1 MNLHAA
7 AGTGNAMGA
16 LTNAVV
22 AHSPLVIT
30 AGQQVRDQ
38 VGAEVMLANVGAP
51 ELARPLVK
59 WSAEPLAARDV
70 PRSISQAAHLA
81 ALAPAGPVY
90 VSVPYDDWAQDAGAA
105 AAHLAARH
113 TSTAGGLPPETL
125 AELVAALDTARSPV
139 LVLGPDVDTAQVRAG
154 AEIGV
159 VQLAER
165 LSAPVWIAP
174 SASRCPFPTRHPA
187 FRGVLPAS
195 IAGIARAVAG
205 HDLVVVIGAPVFRYH
220 QYEPGDYLP
229 EGTRLLHITCDPGE
243 AARAPMGDAIVADIG
258 QAVRALSDAVAP
270 AARPAPDPRDL
281 PPVPDDDGSGRLDP
295 ATVLAAVAQGAPHDA
310 IFVKESTSTTAMVFD
325 HLDLTLPGSYYFP
338 AAGGLGF
345 GLPAAVGVQL
355 AQPGR
360 RVVALVGDGSAN
372 YGITALWTAAQHR
385 VPVVFVI
392 LNNGTYA
399 ALRSFVNHMG
409 VSGTPGIDIPGI
421 DFVALAQGYGVSARR
436 VSDVGQLREA
446 LAEALA
452 SEAPTLIEVPTTPT
466 DPLAP

>member
-1 MNLHAA
+1 M
-7 AGTGNAMGA
+7 
-16 LTNAVV
+16 
-22 AHSPLVIT
+22 
-30 AGQQVRDQ
+30 
-38 VGAEVMLANVGAP
+38 
-51 ELARPLVK
+51 
-59 WSAEPLAARDV
+59 
-70 PRSISQAAHLA
+70 
-81 ALAPAGPVY
+81 
-90 VSVPYDDWAQDAGAA
+90 
-105 AAHLAARH
+105 
-113 TSTAGGLPPETL
+113 
-125 AELVAALDTARSPV
+125 
-139 LVLGPDVDTAQVRAG
+139 
-154 AEIGV
+154 
-159 VQLAER
+159 
-165 LSAPVWIAP
+165 WIAP

-195 IAGIARAVAG
+195 IAGINRAVAG

-243 AARAPMGDAIVADIG
+243 AARAPMGDAVVADIG
-258 QAVRALSDAVAP
+258 QAVRALADAVAP
-270 AARPAPDPRDL
+270 AARPAPEPRDL
-281 PPVPDDDGSGRLDP
+281 SSAPDDDGSGRLDP
-295 ATVLAAVAQGAPHDA
+295 AAVLAAVAQDAPRDA
-310 IFVKESTSTTAMVFD
+310 IYVKESTSTTAMVFD

-421 DFVALAQGYGVSARR
+421 DFVALAQGYGVAARR
-436 VSDVGQLREA
+436 VSDVAQLREA

-452 SEAPTLIEVPTTPT
+452 GDVPTLIEVPTTPT